1 MPCLREC
8 GVKEPVI
15 ELREVS
21 LRTDRGQILFREL
34 DFVLEAGQSA
44 VIYGGS
50 GSGKTLLAELLV
62 GLRFPVEGTVTV
74 LGQEIKPHRG
84 RRIRKVRRRIG
95 GVGGPFGLVP
105 SLTVAENIALPMV
118 IQAERKRV
126 QRERLFKMLSEF
138 SLLKLAGKYP
148 HHLTRV
154 ENTLVQLA
162 RAFVNAQPLVI
173 IDEPSAG
180 LDPDTYGRVFEFMA
194 STSVSGRSMIML
206 VSQPP
211 PGTLPNSRDFHLA
224 NGVLE

>member
-1 MPCLREC
+1 
-8 GVKEPVI
+8 VKEPVI
-15 ELREVS
+15 ELRDVS

-50 GSGKTLLAELLV
+50 GSGKTLLAEMLV
-62 GLRFPVEGTVTV
+62 GMRFPVEGTVSV
-74 LGQEIKPHRG
+74 LGYELKPHR
-84 RRIRKVRRRIG
+84 RSRIRKVRRRVG

-118 IQAERKRV
+118 IQAERRRV

-148 HHLTRV
+148 DHLTRV

-162 RAFVNAQPLVI
+162 RAFVAAQPLVI

-180 LDPDTYGRVFEFMA
+180 LDPDTYARVFDFL
-194 STSVSGRSMIML
+194 TTGTVSGCSLLML
-206 VSQPP
+206 VSQAP
-211 PGTLPNSRDFHLA
+211 PGKLPNSRDYHLV
-224 NGVLE
+224 NGALE